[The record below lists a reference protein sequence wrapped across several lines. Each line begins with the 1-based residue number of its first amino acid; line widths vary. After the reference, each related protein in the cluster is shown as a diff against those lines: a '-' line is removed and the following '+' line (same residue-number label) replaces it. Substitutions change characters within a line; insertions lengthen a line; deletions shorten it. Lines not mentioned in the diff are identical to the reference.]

1 MLVLGF
7 LAIKKGARERHRAL
21 MLGACAS
28 SALFLVGYLTRV
40 AMTGVHRFPGGGLLK
55 AFYLLVLGS
64 HTLLA
69 VACLPLV
76 LRTLYLALRGRFP
89 LHRQM
94 AGVTLPISD
103 LRLRHRGPRV
113 SAPLPGGR
121 RGTMKAEEPGP
132 PPFLP
137 GPSVD
142 SPLPLW

>member
-1 MLVLGF
+1 MTPIASVLPAVNASLNGLSAALLVLGF
-7 LAIKKGARERHRAL
+7 VAIKKGARERHRAL

-89 LHRQM
+89 LHRQI
-94 AGVTLPISD
+94 ARVTLPIWVY
-103 LRLRHRGPRV
+103 V
-113 SAPLPGGR
+113 SATGVLVYLLLYQVAGVGR
-121 RGTMKAEEPGP
+121 
-132 PPFLP
+132 
-137 GPSVD
+137 
-142 SPLPLW
+142 